1 MGEFECICAI
11 CAGAGMAGLDDMR
24 VFTLDNE
31 LWLPRAPEDV
41 FPFFADAFNLER
53 ITPPM
58 LRFEVLTPPPV
69 DMGLGTLLDYRVR
82 LRGLPMR
89 WRSEITAWQPPR
101 RFVDEQR
108 RGPYRLWVH
117 EHTFEARDG
126 GTLARDMVRYAVPG
140 GVIAQRLFVARDLRR
155 IFDYRN
161 AALAGIFGA

>member
-1 MGEFECICAI
+1 MNVYALYARAREWRV
-11 CAGAGMAGLDDMR
+11 LDDMR

-58 LRFEVLTPPPV
+58 LRFEVLTPAPV
-69 DMGLGTLLDYRVR
+69 DMRVGTLLDYRVR

-126 GTLARDMVRYAVPG
+126 GTLARDFVRYAVPG
-140 GVIAQRLFVARDLRR
+140 GAIAQRLFVARDLRR

>member
-1 MGEFECICAI
+1 
-11 CAGAGMAGLDDMR
+11 MARVSKGIFGLR

-58 LRFEVLTPPPV
+58 LRFEVLTPAPV
-69 DMGLGTLLDYRVR
+69 DMRVGTLLDYRVR

-108 RGPYRLWVH
+108 RGPYRMWVH